1 MQTADGLQ
9 RLEFVFSYRRR
20 KETIGELDLR
30 ALCKVPAK
38 LMNRLS
44 TSEAIVKIEER
55 GATRMTVHLK
65 NRFQADLQITP
76 PAPFQSL

>member
-1 MQTADGLQ
+1 MQTADGPE
-9 RLEFVFSYRRR
+9 RFEFVGSYRRR

-38 LMNRLS
+38 LMNQLS
-44 TSEAIVKIEER
+44 TPEAIVKIEER

-65 NRFQADLQITP
+65 NGFQADLQITP